1 MSTLQLRP
9 TRPTTQTWVTLAISL
24 VLTVVPLTVF
34 LTGDLTTRLVV
45 LAVVAAA
52 VAVYVTCVHPLVIV
66 GTLAV
71 VLGFIPYLHVPGTGV
86 PMLLVMSVGVWVA
99 LAFVPGVR
107 FRPGGPELWI
117 LLLVGMS
124 LLAILAT
131 SATMTS
137 FRELAAWTAAT
148 ALVVPVRFLPAEARR
163 RMVRVFVLASA
174 AAAALGI
181 LLVRIDPYG
190 QLLSRLA
197 IAGYRDGSAGLQRV
211 AGTTDIAVR
220 LTGTYVEPN
229 IAGLVLL
236 VAGLLAVEYFRGVLR
251 IVLVAVIG
259 LALLLTLSRAAIG
272 TGVVAGV
279 LLVLRAK
286 GPARLAL
293 LGSGVVATA
302 AALSVPVVRARLFDS
317 FGPSDTGTLARDL
330 ALKEFPQ
337 VMQGHW
343 WWGLGWD
350 REEFRSAA
358 VGRIVN
364 YVANGPLVTIY
375 RGGVLLG
382 ILVLVV
388 LVLLV
393 IRSWLAASRSF
404 EDAVVCC
411 GIIAIVLVALQLDFS
426 IVLQAP
432 ATAVFSVLVGLS
444 LAPARPAVRDA

>member
-1 MSTLQLRP
+1 
-9 TRPTTQTWVTLAISL
+9 VTLAISV
-24 VLTVVPLTVF
+24 VLTVVPLVVF
-34 LTGDLTTRLVV
+34 LSGDVLTRQVV
-45 LAVVAAA
+45 LALAAVA
-52 VAVYVTCVHPLVIV
+52 VAVYVTCVHPLAIF
-66 GTLAV
+66 GILAL
-71 VLGFIPYLHVPGTGV
+71 VLGFIPYLHVPGTSV
-86 PMLLVMSVGVWVA
+86 PMLLVMTVGVWVA
-99 LAFVPGVR
+99 LLFVPGVA

-117 LLLVGMS
+117 LLLAGMS
-124 LLAILAT
+124 LLAVVAT
-131 SATMTS
+131 SVSATS
-137 FRELAAWTAAT
+137 LKELAAWTAAT
-148 ALVVPVRFLPAEARR
+148 ALVVPVRFLPAPQRTR
-163 RMVRVFVLASA
+163 VVQVFVLAAA

-181 LLVRIDPYG
+181 VLVRIDPYG

-211 AGTTDIAVR
+211 AGSSDIAVR

-236 VAGLLAVEYFRGVLR
+236 VAGLLALAYFRGVLR
-251 IVLVAVIG
+251 VVLVAVIG

-279 LLVLRAK
+279 LIVLRTK
-286 GPARLAL
+286 GRARLAL
-293 LGSGVVATA
+293 AGSGIVAA
-302 AALSVPVVRARLFDS
+302 IAALSVPVVRARLLDS

-337 VMQGHW
+337 VMRGHW
-343 WWGLGWD
+343 LWGLGWD

-375 RGGVLLG
+375 RSGVLLG
-382 ILVLVV
+382 ALVLVV

-393 IRSWLAASRSF
+393 VRSWLAASRSF

-411 GIIAIVLVALQLDFS
+411 GIIAVVLVALQLDFS
-426 IVLQAP
+426 IVIQAP
-432 ATAVFSVLVGLS
+432 ATALFSLLVGLS
-444 LAPARPAVRDA
+444 LAPDPPAVDHA